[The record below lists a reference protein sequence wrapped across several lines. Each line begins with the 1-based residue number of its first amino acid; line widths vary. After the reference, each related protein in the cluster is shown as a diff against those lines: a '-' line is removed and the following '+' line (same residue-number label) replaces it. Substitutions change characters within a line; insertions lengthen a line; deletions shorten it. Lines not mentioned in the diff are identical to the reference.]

1 MKKELS
7 IDFEIGFADSSILSY
22 SIKDNAV
29 TLFLNCWNSEV
40 IEIKFL
46 NFISL
51 FAINNTEVSDFK
63 EVFESSLLEKT
74 LDALYEVK
82 PEKIISGFLD
92 LLTLMI

>member
-1 MKKELS
+1 
-7 IDFEIGFADSSILSY
+7 
-22 SIKDNAV
+22 
-29 TLFLNCWNSEV
+29 
-40 IEIKFL
+40 L